1 MPEGLLLVA
10 ETMSNGD
17 MYAATRFL
25 TSDPVLWIEAG
36 DRRILVVTG
45 FDVELARRSSPE
57 TEVWPLEEVVAE
69 ERAAGGR
76 ERDLRLARALNSVR
90 RAGLDA
96 VRVPYWFP
104 LDEAD
109 HLRANGIAVRTDD
122 EETIATR
129 RRTKSEADVE
139 LLQAVQRETEKA
151 MELVRAT
158 LRRCDVAGD
167 RGLMLD
173 GSALTSERLRSIIQ
187 LHWVANGLEPVT
199 PIAAGGPQGSDPH
212 EHGSGPLRA
221 GEPIVFDLFPR
232 DERTRVYGDM
242 TRTFCVGAPADEVA
256 EAHAACDAAIRAAI
270 EACRPGVAGR
280 DLHILVSDL
289 FRERGYPSQIHPAA
303 SLPNASEWVF
313 NHGLGHGVG
322 FHVHEPPG
330 AGTQGYGELAEGDSL
345 TIEPGLYRPGVGG
358 CRIEDHVILTA
369 GGCRNLNTMDY
380 ALVV

>member
-10 ETMSNGD
+10 ESKANGD

-25 TSDPVLWIEAG
+25 TADPVLWLETG
-36 DRRILVVTG
+36 ERRILVVTG
-45 FDVELARRSSPE
+45 FDVELARRSSPA
-57 TEVWPLEEVVAE
+57 TEVWALEEVVAE

-76 ERDLRLARALNSVR
+76 ERDLRLARALNAVR
-90 RAGLDA
+90 RAGVDA

-109 HLRANGIAVRTDD
+109 HLRANGIGVRTDD
-122 EETIATR
+122 EETVATR
-129 RRTKSEADVE
+129 RRMKSAADVE
-139 LLQAVQRETEKA
+139 LLQAVQRETEIA

-158 LRRCDVAGD
+158 LRRCDIAGD
-167 RGLMLD
+167 RALMLD

-187 LHWVANGLEPVT
+187 LHWVGRGLEPVT
-199 PIAAGGPQGSDPH
+199 PIAAGGPQGADPH

-232 DERTRVYGDM
+232 DEQTRVYGDM
-242 TRTFCVGAPADEVA
+242 SRTFCVGAPSDEVA
-256 EAHAACDAAIRAAI
+256 EAHGACDAAIRAAI
-270 EACRPGVAGR
+270 AAARPGITGR
-280 DLHILVSDL
+280 ELHIIVSDL
-289 FRERGYPSQIHPAA
+289 FRDRGYPSQIHPAA
-303 SLPNASEWVF
+303 SLPGASEWVF
-313 NHGLGHGVG
+313 SHGLGHGVG
-322 FHVHEPPG
+322 FNVHEPPN
-330 AGTQGYGELAEGDSL
+330 AGTQGFGELAEGDSL

-369 GGCRNLNTMDY
+369 DGCRNLNTMDY

>member
-10 ETMSNGD
+10 ESVANGD

-25 TSDPVLWIEAG
+25 TSDPVLWLETG

-45 FDVELARRSSPE
+45 FDVELARRSSPA
-57 TEVWPLEEVVAE
+57 TEVWALEDVVAA

-76 ERDLRLARALNSVR
+76 ERELRLARALNAVR
-90 RAGLDA
+90 RAGVDA

-109 HLRANGIAVRTDD
+109 HLRAHGIAVRTDE

-129 RRTKSEADVE
+129 RRTKSAADVE
-139 LLQAVQRETEKA
+139 LLRTVQRETEQA

-167 RGLMLD
+167 RTLMLE
-173 GSALTSERLRSIIQ
+173 GSSLTSERLRAIVQ
-187 LHWVANGLEPVT
+187 LHWVERGLEPVT
-199 PIAAGGPQGSDPH
+199 PIAAGGPQGADPH

-221 GEPIVFDLFPR
+221 SEPIVLDLFPR

-242 TRTFCVGAPADEVA
+242 TRTFCVGAPSTEVA

-270 EACRPGVAGR
+270 AATRPGIIGR
-280 DLHILVSDL
+280 ELHIVVSDL
-289 FRERGYPSQIHPAA
+289 FRDRGYPSQIHPAA
-303 SLPNASEWVF
+303 SIPGASEWVF
-313 NHGLGHGVG
+313 SHGLGHGVG
-322 FHVHEPPG
+322 FHVHEPPS
-330 AGTQGYGELAEGDSL
+330 AGTQGYLELAEGDSL

-358 CRIEDHVILTA
+358 CRIEDHVIVTA
-369 GGCRNLNTMDY
+369 DGCQNLNTMDY

>member
-1 MPEGLLLVA
+1 MAEGLLLVA
-10 ETMSNGD
+10 ETVANGD

-25 TSDPVLWIEAG
+25 TSDPVLWIEVG
-36 DRRILVVTG
+36 DRRILVVAG
-45 FDVELARRSSPE
+45 FDVELARRSSPA
-57 TEVWPLEEVVAE
+57 TEVWPIEEVVAE

-76 ERDLRLARALNSVR
+76 ERDLRLARVVNSVR

-109 HLRANGIAVRTDD
+109 HLRAHGVAVRLDD
-122 EETIATR
+122 AETIATR
-129 RRTKSEADVE
+129 RRTKSAADVE
-139 LLQAVQRETEKA
+139 LLQAVQRETEEA
-151 MELVRAT
+151 MELVRTT

-167 RGLMLD
+167 GGLMLD
-173 GSALTSERLRSIIQ
+173 GSPLTSERLRSIIQ

-212 EHGSGPLRA
+212 ERGSGPLRA

-232 DERTRVYGDM
+232 DETTRVYGDM
-242 TRTFCVGAPADEVA
+242 TRTFCVGPSTDEVA
-256 EAHAACDAAIRAAI
+256 EAHAACEAAIRAAI
-270 EACRPGVAGR
+270 AACRPGLTGR
-280 DLHILVSDL
+280 DLHVLVSDL
-289 FRERGYPSQIHPAA
+289 FRDRGHPSQVHPAA

-322 FHVHEPPG
+322 FHVHEPPA

-369 GGCRNLNTMDY
+369 DGCRNLNTMDY